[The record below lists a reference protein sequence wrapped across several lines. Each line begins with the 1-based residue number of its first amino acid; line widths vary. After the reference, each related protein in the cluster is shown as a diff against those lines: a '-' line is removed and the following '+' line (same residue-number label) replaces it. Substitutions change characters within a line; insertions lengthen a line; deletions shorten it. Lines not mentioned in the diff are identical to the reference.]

1 MLFEY
6 CCCLCI
12 YKTTVKAKHG
22 DALKSQTLMP
32 PLNTQ
37 LVREEEEEE
46 SQYGTSTIRQ
56 TGGCNMPHLR
66 KLAVGYE
73 SELSADKREMSL
85 KRSLPSQ
92 SASSAPLQSF

>member
-1 MLFEY
+1 MAVENIKRQRLFNY
-6 CCCLCI
+6 LSKSFRPICI
-12 YKTTVKAKHG
+12 NHRQRAPKKQMK
-22 DALKSQTLMP
+22 K
-32 PLNTQ
+32 
-37 LVREEEEEE
+37 
-46 SQYGTSTIRQ
+46 TSTIRQ